1 MPPALSS
8 FSRILLPPPMNRSFW
23 LLGGLKF
30 ILFAGLFVT
39 ATGYL
44 TMSLWNWLVP
54 SLFHGPQLTFWQTIG
69 LLVLSRILFGGWGR
83 GGRGG
88 AWARRRR
95 MWKQKME
102 SRMAGLTPEEQER
115 FRQKMQG
122 ACGPAWMRR
131 RATEDVG

>member
-1 MPPALSS
+1 
-8 FSRILLPPPMNRSFW
+8 MNRSFW

-30 ILFAGLFVT
+30 ILFASLFV
-39 ATGYL
+39 AAAGYL
-44 TMSLWNWLVP
+44 TMNLWNWLVP
-54 SLFHGPQLTFWQTIG
+54 ELFHGPFITFWQTIG

-83 GGRGG
+83 GGRSG

-95 MWKQKME
+95 IWKQKME

-131 RATEDVG
+131 RTTEDVS